1 MLEFSTGICCKLTGA
16 MVCTIS
22 LSCLTICFKISFS
35 WLLKTPV
42 LRSFWNFWRRMEFF
56 FPAQTS
62 RRLSQPDILTLYFS
76 SFAEAHMSIAF
87 TQIWFP
93 LSTPELQAL
102 VVPSYSET
110 PELSVLLHLQCISII
125 AIILNM

>member
-1 MLEFSTGICCKLTGA
+1 
-16 MVCTIS
+16 
-22 LSCLTICFKISFS
+22 
-35 WLLKTPV
+35 
-42 LRSFWNFWRRMEFF
+42 
-56 FPAQTS
+56 
-62 RRLSQPDILTLYFS
+62 
-76 SFAEAHMSIAF
+76 MSIAF

-102 VVPSYSET
+102 VVPSCSET